1 MSVRPG
7 EKPLTTVRTWHPH
20 VYGKPPRQPTPHF
33 IVDILGMREKA
44 RSTVVLNGARTCYQ
58 PEEMEH
64 RLLDQPLNLSCGER
78 TVSPTRTTD
87 FKGNKTPDTV
97 PPISPVASPA
107 LLCQRSF
114 YPTENAGGGGK
125 DAKFT
130 QVNAKDN
137 DPQAKKS
144 VKIASGKGNKRK
156 KDKTADASD
165 ESPTPTAPDTA
176 STPSTTEEQTSDKGK
191 KKKARTTFTGRQ
203 IFELEKRFEVKKY
216 LSSSERA
223 EMAKLLNVTET
234 QVKIWFQNRRTKWK
248 KQDGISNAE
257 AAELKPASEKSS
269 GKNKNNKSNKDKTN
283 NSNTNN
289 SINNNNRI
297 PSGKVITGEQ
307 QDVIVSADPQPESC
321 FQTTENGLCLSD
333 SRVKSNDAYWSASVS
348 PTTPS
353 SGVQDSSV
361 GETSSNEAERYVL
374 SQTALFGD
382 SQEARN
388 ENSEKDW
395 SSPATTPPQDG
406 PSTTDSQPNDQA
418 KEG

>member
-1 MSVRPG
+1 
-7 EKPLTTVRTWHPH
+7 
-20 VYGKPPRQPTPHF
+20 
-33 IVDILGMREKA
+33 MREKA

-78 TVSPTRTTD
+78 TVSPSRTTD
-87 FKGNKTPDTV
+87 YKGNKTPDTV

-107 LLCQRSF
+107 LLCPRSF

-125 DAKFT
+125 DAKFP
-130 QVNAKDN
+130 QVNAKEN
-137 DPQAKKS
+137 ESQAKKNM
-144 VKIASGKGNKRK
+144 KISSGKGNKRK
-156 KDKTADASD
+156 KEKTVDASD

-176 STPSTTEEQTSDKGK
+176 STPSTTEEQSSDKGK

-269 GKNKNNKSNKDKTN
+269 GKSKNNKSNKDKTN
-283 NSNTNN
+283 NVNSNNSNNTNAN
-289 SINNNNRI
+289 SNNRI
-297 PSGKVITGEQ
+297 PSGKTANSEQ
-307 QDVIVSADPQPESC
+307 QDLNVSSDPQAES
-321 FQTTENGLCLSD
+321 FLQTNENGLCLSD
-333 SRVKSNDAYWSASVS
+333 SRVKSNDSYWSASVS

-361 GETSSNEAERYVL
+361 CETSSNEAERYVL
-374 SQTALFGD
+374 SQTGLYGD